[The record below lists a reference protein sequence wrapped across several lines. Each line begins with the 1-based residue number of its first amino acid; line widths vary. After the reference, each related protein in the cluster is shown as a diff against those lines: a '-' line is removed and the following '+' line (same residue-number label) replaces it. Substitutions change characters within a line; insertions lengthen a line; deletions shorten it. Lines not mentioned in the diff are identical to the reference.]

1 MPAVPKPPGPGPAPR
16 AVVRTTV
23 IVLGVMLALY
33 VIYLLRKPITWVV
46 IAAFIA
52 IAISG
57 PINALDRRIHRRG
70 LAVTAVYLALV
81 LLPLGLLAL
90 IVPPMARQGA
100 ALGRDLPGY
109 ASQATETI
117 RSNATL
123 RGLEQDFNLTEKIQ
137 EQAGKLPAKIGDAAG
152 ILGHVGVSLVNSI
165 FALVTILILSV
176 FLVGSGRRWVDAAI
190 TLYPP
195 PQAARLRR
203 TVERIGAAIGAYV
216 AGALAQA
223 TIAGVTAFIVL
234 SILGVPFAAALAV
247 LVAAFDLIP
256 LVGATIG
263 AVVVGVV
270 TLFSDFPTA
279 TIVWTIWSVV
289 YQQIENTLIQPQI
302 QRRAVDVH
310 PFVVL
315 VAVLCGST
323 LFGVLGALLAIPL
336 AASVQIVIR
345 EFLRL
350 RRYEDPDAGPEDP
363 HAGARAAGAGPGP
376 EPSPA
381 SA

>member
-1 MPAVPKPPGPGPAPR
+1 MSPGPPPR
-16 AVVRTTV
+16 AVVRTTL
-23 IVLGVMLALY
+23 IVGLIALAVYL
-33 VIYLLRKPITWVV
+33 IYLLRQPITWVI

-57 PINALDRRIHRRG
+57 PINALEARIHRRG
-70 LAVTAVYLALV
+70 VAVAVVYLLLV
-81 LLPLGLLAL
+81 LLPLGLVAM

-100 ALGRDLPGY
+100 ALARNLPDY
-109 ASQATETI
+109 ASEASDFVTNN
-117 RSNATL
+117 RTL
-123 RGLEQDFNLTEKIQ
+123 RGLNEDFDLTGKLQ
-137 EQAGKLPAKIGDAAG
+137 EQAGKLPGRIGDAAG
-152 ILGHVGVSLVNSI
+152 ILGNVGLGLVNSI

-176 FLVGSGRRWVDAAI
+176 FLVGSGKRWVDAAI
-190 TLYPP
+190 SMRPP
-195 PQAARLRR
+195 PQSMRLRR

-223 TIAGVTAFIVL
+223 IVAGVTSFIVL

-263 AVVVGVV
+263 AVIVGVV
-270 TLFSDFPTA
+270 TLFSDFPTD
-279 TIVWTIWSVV
+279 TIVWVIWSVI

-315 VAVLCGST
+315 TAVLCGSK

-350 RRYEDPDAGPEDP
+350 RRYEDPEAPLPDPDGGDGP
-363 HAGARAAGAGPGP
+363 GAGPAGTGP
-376 EPSPA
+376 GPPA
-381 SA
+381 AVAA